1 VTRLIDSIN
10 LDVDSRF
17 FEHRF
22 NDVIIKRVCGNTLC
36 TRTPVRREYLDF
48 SRRRRSNRGY
58 NNIGESALLK
68 FISIHVAQNFRTEIV
83 SRALNYLTRETYK
96 AFFAN

>member
-1 VTRLIDSIN
+1 MYTSTGKARI
-10 LDVDSRF
+10 SRF
-17 FEHRF
+17 L
-22 NDVIIKRVCGNTLC
+22 T
-36 TRTPVRREYLDF
+36 T
-48 SRRRRSNRGY
+48 SSNRSY

-83 SRALNYLTRETYK
+83 SRALNYLARETYK